1 LRSIKL
7 SSTETHPVHSVRPNA
22 AAQASG
28 GVGSEFH
35 EYNPRGGNAV
45 IVRHCAVFGVSREP
59 VRTFKVWPVER
70 YAQYERTVTVHYV
83 KPGKRKKW
91 GFHVVHDDLTYVTI
105 EQDNY
110 LVYDSR
116 TEVPWDM
123 EKFSATV
130 EDMAKRRMARALT
143 SP

>member
-1 LRSIKL
+1 MNTIR
-7 SSTETHPVHSVRPNA
+7 
-22 AAQASG
+22 G
-28 GVGSEFH
+28 
-35 EYNPRGGNAV
+35 GGNAV
-45 IVRHCAVFGVSREP
+45 IVRHSAVFGVSREP

-123 EKFSATV
+123 EKFSATA
-130 EDMAKRRMARALT
+130 EDIYGDRQGDALQ
-143 SP
+143 

>member
-1 LRSIKL
+1 MNTIR
-7 SSTETHPVHSVRPNA
+7 E
-22 AAQASG
+22 
-28 GVGSEFH
+28 
-35 EYNPRGGNAV
+35 GGNAV

-116 TEVPWDM
+116 TRGSLGYGKVQCDRRGYG
-123 EKFSATV
+123 K
-130 EDMAKRRMARALT
+130 AKDGPSLT